1 MVGVIN
7 VKLKGYYHGTGIK
20 ILLHNYHVKKG
31 KLFHHDG
38 TVMNGPGPRTYSSE
52 QQALPKL
59 LS

>member
-7 VKLKGYYHGTGIK
+7 VKLKGYYHGTGIE
-20 ILLHNYHVKKG
+20 ILLHIYHVKKG

-38 TVMNGPGPRTYSSE
+38 TVMNGPGPRNYSSE

-59 LS
+59 LF